1 MIRRTGRSRSLS
13 AVASQGVAFY
23 CKHQSLQVHRVFL
36 LYPELFDE
44 DGPFSVSKANGRPK
58 NGDWKSFAT
67 KGWFWSTQK
76 IQCSCWQDQWHIF
89 VRQLIQVD
97 VLPLGDNEVKVH
109 GYRSYRLSGTRS
121 SSCKQRGILFG
132 GSNGFLLAESPA
144 ASNPT
149 RIDALA
155 TWIFLFGER
164 FSVLAHKS
172 PNPSA

>member
-1 MIRRTGRSRSLS
+1 
-13 AVASQGVAFY
+13 
-23 CKHQSLQVHRVFL
+23 
-36 LYPELFDE
+36 
-44 DGPFSVSKANGRPK
+44 
-58 NGDWKSFAT
+58 
-67 KGWFWSTQK
+67 
-76 IQCSCWQDQWHIF
+76 

-109 GYRSYRLSGTRS
+109 GYRLSGTRS

-164 FSVLAHKS
+164 FSVLARKS